1 MIKKDVLFLVSPMGA
16 LWRTFPYIEP
26 PYGASLVSA
35 GLLKQGWKVGFVDLE
50 LQLNHWQKKKLS
62 LSPQTLVLLEDWRQL
77 IEKLDHLPEDLKG
90 LLKRMCDFIQPDR
103 FRYVAF
109 SLTRLTKKTKV
120 YDVEFGFALAL
131 AWFIKSLHPCP
142 VIFGGQVMS
151 KIGRKQIERG
161 IAGASH
167 QCADFL
173 FYGDGAVSMP
183 LLLKALDNRADYKD
197 LVDHLKKSAAAVTWW
212 QEPGKIETLG
222 RRSKPPA
229 RKTAAGPKYN
239 LERDLLDISPSFE
252 AVNASFYPVSVQQI
266 FNVAAPSAWDLRP
279 ICIFPYKFMYG
290 CSHRCAFCKG
300 AYQPL
305 IAKPVVDV
313 VDDLQYYVEKKGA
326 DCFRFFNSQINYQ
339 KKYVERFCTEI
350 IRRNLKLHFIDSA
363 SLRNLDRDTCDML
376 REAGCVKLWFGLE
389 SPVPKILELIDKRLS
404 LDTALAAIENADR
417 AGIWIGMNFILGF
430 PHETDADFKQVCNF
444 IDNHRHV
451 VDCWNFSFL
460 QIYGETPMYD
470 RPEDYGIQIHHHYR
484 GKMRDR
490 GYAFSELG
498 GLDWKTRLEQSQKR
512 VDHCHHMVDAARN
525 RFHSNDYLLFAL
537 FQEFGGK
544 NMVKSHLNRFI
555 DEMENIV
562 SLKEGAKWI
571 TPNRVLDFDSQA
583 FLKKIETHP

>member
-1 MIKKDVLFLVSPMGA
+1 MTQKDVLFLVSPMGT
-16 LWRTFPYIEP
+16 LWRSFPYIEP

-35 GLLKQGWKVGFVDLE
+35 NLLNQGWKVGFVDLE

-62 LSPQTLVLLEDWRQL
+62 LSSKTLELLEDWRQL
-77 IEKLDHLPEDLKG
+77 IETLDHLPGDLKG
-90 LLKRMCDFIQPDR
+90 LLKRMCDLIQPDR

-131 AWFIKSLHPCP
+131 AWFIKSTHPCP

-151 KIGRKQIERG
+151 KIGRKQIEKG
-161 IAGASH
+161 ISGASH

-173 FYGDGAVSMP
+173 FYEDGAVSLP
-183 LLLKALDNRADYKD
+183 LLLKALDSRADYKD

-222 RRSKPPA
+222 RRSKPA
-229 RKTAAGPKYN
+229 LGKAETRPKYN

-252 AVNASFYPVSVQQI
+252 AANASYYPVTVQQI
-266 FNVAAPSAWDLRP
+266 FNVAAPSGWTSRP

-326 DCFRFFNSQINYQ
+326 ECFRFFNSQINYKQ
-339 KKYVERFCTEI
+339 QYVEQFCNEI
-350 IRRNLKLHFIDSA
+350 VRRNLKLNFIDSA
-363 SLRNLDRDTCDML
+363 CLRNLNRDVCDML

-404 LDTALAAIENADR
+404 LDDALAAITNADQ
-417 AGIWIGMNFILGF
+417 AGIWIGMNIILGF
-430 PHETDADFKQVCNF
+430 PHETDTDFEHVCRF
-444 IDNHRHV
+444 VEDYRDT

-460 QIYGETPMYD
+460 QLYGDTPMYD
-470 RPEDYGIQIHHHYR
+470 RPANYGIQVHHHYR

-498 GLDWKTRLEQSQKR
+498 GLDWKARLEQSQKR
-512 VDHCHHMVDAARN
+512 VDQCHHMVDAVKN
-525 RFHSNDYLLFAL
+525 RFRSNDYLLFAL
-537 FQEFGGK
+537 FQEFGDK
-544 NMVKSHLNRFI
+544 NPVKSHLNRFI
-555 DEMENIV
+555 GEMEKTI

-571 TPNRVLDFDSQA
+571 TPSRVLDFDSQS
-583 FLKKIETHP
+583 FKKKIES